1 MQLGSARVPGDDE
14 EDDLDDLENE
24 FEMDKQDQ
32 QASTD
37 TFLPGRMNYGTRY
50 EHEVATHHM
59 NLHQPPRYPLL
70 TDGQVGDSEDDENH
84 ALVVPSNGKRV
95 HPLNYHD
102 SNLPGQSPLPHKFT
116 TSPKI
121 QKNCSHCLNWL

>member
-1 MQLGSARVPGDDE
+1 MPGDDE

-32 QASTD
+32 QANAD
-37 TFLPGRMNYGTRY
+37 AFMPGRMNYGTMY

-59 NLHQPPRYPLL
+59 NLHQPPRFPMI

-84 ALVVPSNGKRV
+84 ALVVPSNGNKRV

-102 SNLPGQSPLPHKFT
+102 PNLPGQYCLTVVSIPKHHKNVTNFDD
-116 TSPKI
+116 KI
-121 QKNCSHCLNWL
+121 KVV